1 MRSDG
6 FVLDNNF
13 ISYNQL
19 ESELYNFPDVYEAA
33 ISNFRADERVLKV
46 YISLERVLSAKER
59 QDLCQ
64 EIESFIRRTFAVSIP
79 ILVLIRDKLPVT
91 KTGKVL
97 RSLLA

>member
-46 YISLERVLSAKER
+46 YISLERVLSA
-59 QDLCQ
+59 
-64 EIESFIRRTFAVSIP
+64 P
-79 ILVLIRDKLPVT
+79 
-91 KTGKVL
+91 
-97 RSLLA
+97 

>member
-1 MRSDG
+1 MRADG
-6 FVLDNNF
+6 FVLNNSF
-13 ISYNQL
+13 ISYSQL
-19 ESELYNFPDVYEAA
+19 ESSLYDFPDVYEAA
-33 ISNFRADERVLKV
+33 VSNFKAEEQVLKV

-79 ILVLIRDKLPVT
+79 IMVLIRDKLPIT
-91 KTGKVL
+91 KTGKIL